1 MADTDNLARLL
12 ADLEASPTPY
22 HAAQV
27 ATQRLV
33 GAGFDLVELGKDL
46 PTSAGSY
53 VGVVGGSLIAWHFAD
68 DAPPSS
74 FCVVGAHTDSPNL
87 RVRSKPDI
95 SSAGVAQLGVEVYG
109 GVLLNSWL
117 DRDLGLA
124 GRVSIADNAGA
135 NNDGVQQR
143 LININEPILR
153 VPQLAIHLDR
163 EIRSDGL
170 KINPQTQI
178 IPMWANGNSQDGDF
192 NDWLAS
198 ELDVDASQ
206 ILAWDLMTYDV
217 HAPAVVGRDS
227 DMFASARID
236 NLLSSFCATYALA
249 DAAANS
255 APGTIPI
262 LVLFDHEEVGSA
274 SATGAAGGFLSN
286 ALERIGAAAGLD
298 RIGYLTALAKSYVVS
313 ADGAHAT
320 HPNYVDK
327 HEPNHHIALNGG
339 VVVKRN
345 SNQRYASDAASES
358 RFRMACA
365 TAQVPTQTYIHRNDL
380 PCGSTIG
387 PITAAQLGVPT
398 VDVGAP
404 QLAMHSIREMAGTED
419 VDHLT
424 TALSALWCSE

>member
-1 MADTDNLARLL
+1 MADNDNIVRLI

-22 HAAQV
+22 HAVQIAS
-27 ATQRLV
+27 QRLV
-33 GAGFDLVELGKDL
+33 GAGFELVDLGIGL
-46 PTSAGSY
+46 PTGPGSY
-53 VGVVGGSLIAWHFAD
+53 AGISGGSLVAWSFAD

-95 SSAGVAQLGVEVYG
+95 SSAGISQVGVEVYG

-124 GRVSIADNAGA
+124 GRVSVGS
-135 NNDGVQQR
+135 GVTSEQR
-143 LININEPILR
+143 LINIQEPILR
-153 VPQLAIHLDR
+153 IPQLAIHLDR
-163 EIRSDGL
+163 EIREMGL
-170 KINPQTQI
+170 KLNPQTQMT
-178 IPMWANGNSQDGDF
+178 PMWATGDAESGDF
-192 NDWLAS
+192 NDWLAGH
-198 ELDVDASQ
+198 LDVDPSF
-206 ILAWDLMTYDV
+206 ILSWDLMTYDV
-217 HAPAVVGRDS
+217 VAPAVVGRDQ
-227 DMFASARID
+227 DMLASARID
-236 NLLSSFCATYALA
+236 NLFSSFCATYALA
-249 DAAANS
+249 DSAQNS

-286 ALERIGAAAGLD
+286 ALERIGAACGLD
-298 RIGYLTALAKSYVVS
+298 RIGYLQALANSYVVS

-345 SNQRYASDAASES
+345 SNQRYASDAASEA

-365 TAQVPTQTYIHRNDL
+365 TAEVPIQTYIHRNDL

-398 VDVGAP
+398 IDIGAP
-404 QLAMHSIREMAGTED
+404 QLGMHSIRELAGTAD
-419 VDHLT
+419 VEYLT
-424 TALSALWCSE
+424 AALSALWCSE